1 MALAQGQGAP
11 LGPAP
16 LGPAQYHIQTDQGKQ
31 ISKKYTYNYNNL
43 IHFFVKLFSIHSC
56 CSIESEKSAIWNV
69 SLGGC
74 TINPKVKIKV
84 F

>member
-31 ISKKYTYNYNNL
+31 FFLKMYIFSPSNCNNL
-43 IHFFVKLFSIHSC
+43 IF
-56 CSIESEKSAIWNV
+56 NT
-69 SLGGC
+69 LGYS
-74 TINPKVKIKV
+74 TIFP